1 MESLDQTLKKNFF
14 FYIKEKNEEGGGCI
28 FVASDLLLKHF
39 LYEKNIIITH
49 NLFQK
54 GVVSFAKRSMD
65 FLFVC

>member
-1 MESLDQTLKKNFF
+1 MRR
-14 FYIKEKNEEGGGCI
+14 GGGVCI